1 LARSVF
7 STFIWFEGRQKASPE
22 SRTRNAICG

>member
-7 STFIWFEGRQKASPE
+7 STFIWFEGRQKASLE
-22 SRTRNAICG
+22 RSTR